1 MPGAVEIQ
9 PWNHVGRRKSLT
21 VPSGCILHLTPLYWV
36 PPRNQ
41 RIFKCC
47 SLASGNL
54 DFYSHL
60 AGGLTFSLKEEK
72 EKRKSRQSGDLVC
85 RRRTEVSRDQPAVC
99 SSLVPPG
106 RGVSPREAPEP
117 PCPAVRHT
125 SSAAARQGYRV
136 SVFVLGRVRL
146 FAAPWTAARQAPP
159 SMGFSRQEHCA
170 GCHFLFQGILPTQ
183 GSNPG
188 LPSDSLPSEP
198 PGKP

>member
-1 MPGAVEIQ
+1 MEPRGEKEVAHSPFWVHSAPHSSLLGSTEEPKDLQ
-9 PWNHVGRRKSLT
+9 MLFSGLRKLGFLFASSRGT
-21 VPSGCILHLTPLYWV
+21 HLLP
-36 PPRNQ
+36 
-41 RIFKCC
+41 
-47 SLASGNL
+47 
-54 DFYSHL
+54 
-60 AGGLTFSLKEEK
+60 KEEK